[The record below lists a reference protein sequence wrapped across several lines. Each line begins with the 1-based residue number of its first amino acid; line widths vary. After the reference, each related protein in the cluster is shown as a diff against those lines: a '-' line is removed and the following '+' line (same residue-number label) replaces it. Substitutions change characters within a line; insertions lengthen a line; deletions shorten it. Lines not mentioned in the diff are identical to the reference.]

1 MTDLYFK
8 IKLIGGA
15 ICIGLVVSIFLFIF
29 IHCWISELKEKR
41 IEKYL
46 ISIGYKRELISTAAF
61 GTNHTYGYKRYEDGR
76 LTDIIRDGE
85 LQGKPFK
92 QIKREYV

>member
-8 IKLIGGA
+8 IKLIGSA
-15 ICIGLVVSIFLFIF
+15 IFIGLVVSIFLFIF
-29 IHCWISELKEKR
+29 INSWVSALKEKR

-46 ISIGYKRELISTAAF
+46 TSIGYKRELISTASF
-61 GTNHTYGYKRYEDGR
+61 GTNHTYGYKRYKDGR
-76 LTDIIRDGE
+76 LIDIVRDSE